1 MAGRVKTGEAGRQRG
16 QRAALEPVI
25 QGVCFFT
32 DVKLSLEARR

>member
-32 DVKLSLEARR
+32 DAKLSLEARR